1 MSLIRSL
8 SGRLLIL
15 TIIFVMLAEI
25 LIFVPSLARY
35 REDYLRERL
44 DAANIV
50 AIAMEGNKN
59 RASGEETDYSNVYE
73 DDYFAV
79 PENEDDL
86 QSRLLNSAQV
96 LSIALN
102 DGARRTP
109 VLQGVSKEMVSA
121 TFTLDDDSFID
132 KIKDAVM
139 VLVKPQSDRVIRV
152 IGAPDFDRSPMS
164 NAIEITLQEE
174 QLTTAMRDFALRI
187 LKLSLVISLLT
198 AALVFLSLN
207 RWLVRPMRRLIDAM
221 TDFRRSP
228 EQARIL
234 DPGSGQT
241 ELDEAG
247 RELSTMQTEV
257 RAALLHKTRLAELG
271 EAVAKIN
278 HDLRNMLASA
288 QLLADRLERSDDPM
302 VRRTAPKLL
311 RSLDRATDLCT
322 RTLAFGKADE
332 PPPFRRRVPLLKLV
346 EEVREAV
353 FLEEGAIQMAMEVPP
368 DLYAEAD
375 PDQLFRIIQNLSRNA
390 EQAMTGTG
398 QGSRLAVLAWREGD
412 GVVIDVMDDG
422 PGMPV
427 AARENLFKA
436 FRGSARKGGTGLG
449 LHIARDLARGH
460 GGDVCLLESTAEGT
474 TFRVTIPDTTG

>member
-1 MSLIRSL
+1 MALMRSL

-15 TIIFVMLAEI
+15 TIIFVMLAEV

-44 DAANIV
+44 EAANIV
-50 AIAMEGNKN
+50 AIAMEGWKN
-59 RASGEETDYSNVYE
+59 RIVSEEADDSPVAVAE
-73 DDYFAV
+73 D
-79 PENEDDL
+79 EDEL
-86 QSRLLNSAQV
+86 EWRLLNSAEV
-96 LSIALN
+96 RSIAVR
-102 DGARRTP
+102 DGGGRMP
-109 VLQGVSKEMVSA
+109 VLRGNERDPVSES
-121 TFTLDDDSFID
+121 FTLDDDTIFD
-132 KIKDAVM
+132 KIRDAVV
-139 VLVKPQSDRVIRV
+139 VLVRPQPDRVIKV
-152 IGAPDFDRSPMS
+152 IGAPDPERLPMGD
-164 NAIEITLQEE
+164 AVEITLKEG
-174 QLTTAMRDFALRI
+174 QLATAMRDFGLRI

-234 DPGSGQT
+234 DPGPGQT

-247 RELSTMQTEV
+247 RELSAMQTEV
-257 RAALLHKTRLAELG
+257 RASLIQKTRLAELG

-288 QLLADRLERSDDPM
+288 QLLADRLERSEDPM

-332 PPPFRRRVPLLKLV
+332 PPPVRRRVRLSTLV
-346 EEVREAV
+346 EEVRDAV
-353 FLEEGAIQMAMEVPP
+353 LPEGGSIEMVVQVPD

-375 PDQLFRIIQNLSRNA
+375 SDQLFRIVQNLARNA
-390 EQAMTGTG
+390 EQVMTGTG
-398 QGSRLAVLAWREGD
+398 QGSRLVVGARREAGS
-412 GVVIDVMDDG
+412 VMIDVGDDG

-427 AARENLFKA
+427 SARENLFKA

-449 LHIARDLARGH
+449 LYIARELARGH
-460 GGDVCLLESTAEGT
+460 GGDVDLLDSTAEGT
-474 TFRVTIPDTTG
+474 TFRVTIPDTAG

>member
-1 MSLIRSL
+1 MPLMRSL
-8 SGRLLIL
+8 SGRLLVL
-15 TIIFVMLAEI
+15 TILFVMLAEV

-44 DAANIV
+44 EAANIV
-50 AIAMEGNKN
+50 AIAMEGHRNMTPAQSLALSESEN
-59 RASGEETDYSNVYE
+59 MLE
-73 DDYFAV
+73 D
-79 PENEDDL
+79 
-86 QSRLLNSAQV
+86 RLLNSAQV
-96 LSIALN
+96 RSIAVRE
-102 DGARRTP
+102 GARRMP
-109 VLQGVSKEMVSA
+109 ILRGNWKEVVSETYA
-121 TFTLDDDSFID
+121 LDDATILDRIS
-132 KIKDAVM
+132 DAFV
-139 VLVKPQSDRVIRV
+139 VLVRPQPDRVIRV
-152 IGAPDFDRSPMS
+152 IGGPDPERSPMGD
-164 NAIEITLQEE
+164 AIEITLLEG
-174 QLTTAMRDFALRI
+174 QLADAMRDFGLRI

-221 TDFRRSP
+221 TAFRRSP

-234 DPGSGQT
+234 DPGRGQT

-247 RELSTMQTEV
+247 RELSAMQTEV
-257 RAALLHKTRLAELG
+257 RASLIQKTRLAELG

-288 QLLADRLERSDDPM
+288 QLLADRLERSEDPM

-322 RTLAFGKADE
+322 RTLTFGKADE
-332 PPPFRRRVPLLKLV
+332 PPPYRRRVLLSKLV
-346 EEVREAV
+346 EEVRDAV
-353 FLEEGAIQMAMEVPP
+353 FPEAGRIAMAAEVPA

-398 QGSRLAVLAWREGD
+398 QGTRLTVRAQRESD
-412 GVVIDVMDDG
+412 GVVIDVADDG
-422 PGMPV
+422 PGMPMT
-427 AARENLFKA
+427 ARENLFKA

-449 LHIARDLARGH
+449 LHIARELARGH
-460 GGDVCLLESTAEGT
+460 GGDVDLLESTERGT
-474 TFRVTIPDTTG
+474 TFRVTIPDTAR

>member
-15 TIIFVMLAEI
+15 TVIFVMLAEV

-44 DAANIV
+44 EAANIV
-50 AIAMEGNKN
+50 AIAMEGWKNKIPRESDAN
-59 RASGEETDYSNVYE
+59 LVVAE
-73 DDYFAV
+73 D
-79 PENEDDL
+79 EDEL
-86 QSRLLNSAQV
+86 EWRLLNSAQV
-96 LSIALN
+96 RSIALSE
-102 DGARRTP
+102 GGRRLP
-109 VLQGVSKEMVSA
+109 ILQGNGREMVSE
-121 TFTLDDDSFID
+121 TFTLDDDTFIH
-132 KIKDAVM
+132 KIKDAVV
-139 VLVKPQSDRVIRV
+139 VLVKPQPDRVIRV
-152 IGAPDFDRSPMS
+152 IGAPDPERSPMGD
-164 NAIEITLQEE
+164 AVEITLREG
-174 QLTTAMRDFALRI
+174 QLSTAMRDFGVRI

-221 TDFRRSP
+221 TAFRGSP
-228 EQARIL
+228 EQARIF
-234 DPGSGQT
+234 DPGPGQT

-247 RELSTMQTEV
+247 RELSAMQTEV
-257 RAALLHKTRLAELG
+257 RASLIQKTRLAELG

-332 PPPFRRRVPLLKLV
+332 PPPFRRRVLLSKLV

-353 FLEEGAIQMAMEVPP
+353 FLEEGTIAMEMDVPD

-375 PDQLFRIIQNLSRNA
+375 PDQLFRIIQNLARNA
-390 EQAMTGTG
+390 EQAMSGTG
-398 QGSRLAVLAWREGD
+398 QGSRLAIVARREG
-412 GVVIDVMDDG
+412 GAVVIDVTDDG

-427 AARENLFKA
+427 TARENLFKA

-460 GGDVCLLESTAEGT
+460 GGDVDLLDSTAEGT
-474 TFRVTIPDTTG
+474 TFRVTIPDTAG